1 VRKPLRYL
9 SVSGTVLS
17 VFIVGVAV
25 TLLSASGIVLSVFI
39 VSMGVAVTLY
49 LAWIVKK

>member
-17 VFIVGVAV
+17 VFIVGV

-39 VSMGVAVTLY
+39 VSMGVAATLY